1 MGWFRDDVSESGLAD
16 LVFHGGA
23 LGAHLRVDRSREL
36 VCVLLVHQNAG
47 QVAELKNNLVQQVDK
62 MLPVPNDR

>member
-1 MGWFRDDVSESGLAD
+1 
-16 LVFHGGA
+16 
-23 LGAHLRVDRSREL
+23 